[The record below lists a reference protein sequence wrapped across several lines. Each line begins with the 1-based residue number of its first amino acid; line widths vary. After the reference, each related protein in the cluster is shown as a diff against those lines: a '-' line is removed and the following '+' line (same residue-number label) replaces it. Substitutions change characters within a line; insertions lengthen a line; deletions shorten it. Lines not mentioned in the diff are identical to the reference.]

1 MYRKN
6 DPVSLT
12 KKFTKYH
19 QRDGRLKR
27 VLSTAGSLLVWGFE
41 EEKTYWSNLRIP
53 LHKILVSYDLTWR
66 I

>member
-1 MYRKN
+1 M
-6 DPVSLT
+6 T